1 MFSEEVQEAKKETV
15 SSRGLYPA
23 DLPSFAGRA
32 ALLKMRRNRLAYL
45 NKVSLIYCVLYYWY
59 NTHCKICTKLNN

>member
-45 NKVSLIYCVLYYWY
+45 KKVSLICLL
-59 NTHCKICTKLNN
+59 CIILLLGIGQ